1 MLFPFYQSEKAGYFK
16 ENEVLVY
23 TTVRDFAEH
32 YYIQWKIKKVMYL
45 LS

>member
-32 YYIQWKIKKVMYL
+32 YYIQWKKTKGMYL